1 MLRIAVIDDDSLV
14 LSMMRRS
21 LRLFGFEV
29 DCHSSAA
36 AFFWHLDPERPPDMV
51 FSDVVMPQINGLE
64 LYLRLKET
72 LGPKLPP
79 FVFTTAHDLTGELEN
94 LLAAEPGLLLLKKPF
109 QLAQLRRLI
118 HDQFGTRL
126 RYAPQHTFSQKALVL
141 EYE

>member
-36 AFFWHLDPERPPDMV
+36 AFFWHLDPARPPDMI
-51 FSDVVMPQINGLE
+51 FSDVVMPQMNGLE
-64 LYLRLKET
+64 LYRRLKDT
-72 LGPKLPP
+72 LGDRLPP
-79 FVFTTAHDLTGELEN
+79 FVFFTAHDVTGELET
-94 LLAAEPGLLLLKKPF
+94 LLATEHGLLFLQKPF
-109 QLAQLRRLI
+109 QLAQLRQLI
-118 HDQFGTRL
+118 RDQFGERL

>member
-14 LSMMRRS
+14 LSMMRRT

-36 AFFWHLDPERPPDMV
+36 AFFWHLDVAHLPDMV
-51 FSDVVMPQINGLE
+51 FCDVMMPQVNGIE
-64 LYLRLKET
+64 LYRRLRT
-72 LGPKLPP
+72 LAGGDMPP
-79 FVFTTAHDLTGELEN
+79 FVFSTAYDLTGELEA
-94 LLAAEPGLLLLKKPF
+94 LLTENPEVRCLRKPF
-109 QLAQLRRLI
+109 QLSQLRQMI

-126 RYAPQHTFSQKALVL
+126 QHAPQHTYSQKSMVL

>member
-1 MLRIAVIDDDSLV
+1 MLRISVIDDDSLV

-36 AFFWHLDPERPPDMV
+36 AFFWHLDPERLPDLI
-51 FSDVVMPQINGLE
+51 FCDVVMPQMSGIE
-64 LYLRLKET
+64 LYRRLAAQV
-72 LGPKLPP
+72 GDRRPP
-79 FVFTTAHDLTGELEN
+79 FVFTTAHELTGELEAV
-94 LLAAEPGLLLLKKPF
+94 LAADPGLLLLKKPF